1 MAKKAYE
8 ESNIAAIAAKIREK
22 TGGSKTYKPAEMS
35 SGIDEV
41 FEAGGVNS
49 EVLKAFIDRSIKEV
63 EIPQGVTEIGNF
75 AFALCKSITKL
86 TIPSS
91 VVSIGSQSFNS
102 AGSIYGIDEVI
113 IPDSVTSIGSN
124 AFIWSGVKKFVI
136 SKNVNKIEANVFEG
150 CSKCEVYDFTRHESV
165 PTLANI
171 NAFNRMNEKAKIYVP
186 ASLYN
191 EWIVATNWAEYAD
204 YIVGVRAAGDPSEG
218 LEMIL
223 SDDGSHYQVAG
234 MGTCTDT
241 DVVIPSEHNGLPVT
255 AFYNGLEHQ
264 DFDGVFTD
272 KIIVTLTV
280 PDTITDFDKHCAVYN
295 CTSLKELNLGSGC
308 ALEEWSIPGWFTIMG
323 NSALERI
330 TVSEENPYLY
340 ADESGKHLFTKS
352 NSLLISLDGSIPEG
366 TVTICDYVFE
376 NGNPT
381 TDGTVKIPAS
391 VTSLY
396 NLWGDVMDFSEH
408 TQVPTLNKPWGNA
421 PQIIVPAALY
431 GEWINATNWCE
442 HADKITPA

>member
-1 MAKKAYE
+1 MSINIEIPAGSRKKLLTAGKYCE
-8 ESNIAAIAAKIREK
+8 ENIEV
-22 TGGSKTYKPAEMS
+22 S
-35 SGIDEV
+35 SP
-41 FEAGGVNS
+41 
-49 EVLKAFIDRSIKEV
+49 EV
-63 EIPQGVTEIGNF
+63 EGAKPEIELNLGEITENGNQIHTPANGKVFNKVSFNVNVPQGEGGIEGLDDRLDDIIALQKSFIGDE
-75 AFALCKSITKL
+75 
-86 TIPSS
+86 PS
-91 VVSIGSQSFNS
+91 
-102 AGSIYGIDEVI
+102 D
-113 IPDSVTSIGSN
+113 
-124 AFIWSGVKKFVI
+124 
-136 SKNVNKIEANVFEG
+136 
-150 CSKCEVYDFTRHESV
+150 
-165 PTLANI
+165 
-171 NAFNRMNEKAKIYVP
+171 NEPELV
-186 ASLYN
+186 
-191 EWIVATNWAEYAD
+191 
-204 YIVGVRAAGDPSEG
+204 PSEG

-255 AFYNGLEHQ
+255 AFYNGLAHG

-272 KIIVTLTV
+272 KNIVTLTV
-280 PDTITDFDKHCAVYN
+280 PDTINDFDKHCAVYY
-295 CTSLKELNLGSGC
+295 CTSLKELKLGSGC

-323 NSALERI
+323 NSSLEKI

-396 NLWGDVMDFSEH
+396 SLWGDVMDFSEH

-442 HADKITPA
+442 HADKITSA